1 MVNGILGKKIGM
13 TRIFAD
19 GQSIPVTVIEAGTCY
34 VTQKKTIEKD
44 GYEAIQLGFGVKKD
58 SRVNK
63 PMAGHFKKA
72 GTPATYKL
80 KEFKAKEF
88 ENVSVGSEINCND
101 IFAVGDFIDVE
112 GTSKG
117 KGFAGVMKRHGFGG
131 GRASHGSHFHRSTGA
146 IGMCADPS
154 RVFKGTRMP
163 GQMGNKRITTQS
175 LKVVDINEEDN
186 IILIKGTV
194 PGPING
200 VVSLTKALRK

>member
-1 MVNGILGKKIGM
+1 MVNGLLGKKLGM

-19 GQSIPVTVIEAGTCY
+19 GKSVPVTVIQAGTCY

-44 GYEAIQLGFGVKKD
+44 GYEAIQLGFGEKKA

-63 PMAGHFKKA
+63 ALTGHFKKA

-80 KEFKAKEF
+80 KEFKAKEL
-88 ENVSVGSEINCND
+88 ENIKVGSEVNCKD
-101 IFAVGDFIDVE
+101 IFTVGDFVDVE

-117 KGFAGVMKRHGFGG
+117 KGFAGVIKRHGFGG
-131 GRASHGSHFHRSTGA
+131 GRASHGSHFHRGPSA

-163 GQMGNKRITTQS
+163 GQMGNKQITTQS
-175 LKVVDINEEDN
+175 LKVVDINEDDN
-186 IILIKGTV
+186 IILIRGTV

-200 VVSLTKALRK
+200 VVSLRKALRK